1 MTTGTV
7 VVTETTIK
15 QVRKV
20 SFAWTSTSGGAAGET
35 TRFRYTGKVLAVCTV
50 PGTSG
55 DAPDDNYD
63 IRLLDADNVDVAN
76 GQLANRHTS
85 TTQWVF
91 ASLGHIVHDKMT
103 IEVTNAGSA
112 NTGTC
117 HVFIGSGELDSFY
130 EEIRDALIGT
140 VGVTTFPAAAAPAN
154 GVSMAEVERS
164 IWAGL
169 MGTAAGENGI
179 TTWPA
184 AAAPA
189 NAVSIAEAIRY
200 IVESQ
205 IGALTNSGG
214 TATLTGILGDV
225 ANSSIATRL
234 TNIANQTVRA
244 STIKTPSSMATGNLF
259 TIAGGPVRVLSVV
272 GQITTAL
279 EAKANAIKLVHTPT
293 GGAGVDLCAT
303 VESNAAAIRKCFV
316 LNGVKATALQITTD
330 IGVVTLANQNG
341 MPIVLTP
348 GVISLNAADTATGVV
363 SWHVEYEPLV
373 AGATVVAA

>member
-1 MTTGTV
+1 MTAGTV
-7 VVTETTIK
+7 VDSHASAYGYRLLTFEW
-15 QVRKV
+15 V
-20 SFAWTSTSGGAAGET
+20 SSTDTGLVSGTS
-35 TRFRYTGKVLAVCTV
+35 RHRYTGHIVGVCTV
-50 PGTSG
+50 PGAG
-55 DAPDDNYD
+55 GLAPDDNYD
-63 IRLLDADNVDVAN
+63 ITLTDNNEVDAAN

-91 ASLGHIVHDKMT
+91 ASLGHVVNSQIT
-103 IEVTNAGSA
+103 LNVTNAGNSNA
-112 NTGTC
+112 GTTYVYIGNDEADVATLKEAIYGTTG
-117 HVFIGSGELDSFY
+117 IASF
-130 EEIRDALIGT
+130 
-140 VGVTTFPAAAAPAN
+140 PNAAVPAN
-154 GVSMAEVERS
+154 NVSLAEVQRS
-164 IWAGL
+164 IWAAL

-184 AAAPA
+184 AAAPG
-189 NAVSIAEAIRY
+189 NTVSLAEGLRY

-205 IGALTNSGG
+205 LGALTNTGG
-214 TATLTGILGDV
+214 TTTLTAILGDV
-225 ANSSIATRL
+225 ANSSIVARL
-234 TNIANQTVRA
+234 TNLANQTVRA
-244 STIKTPSSMATGNLF
+244 STVKTPASIVTGNLF
-259 TIAGGPVRVLSVV
+259 TIAGGPVRILSVV

-279 EAKANAIKLVHTPT
+279 EAKANALKLVHTPT

-330 IGVVTLANQNG
+330 IGVVVLANQNG

-363 SWHVEYEPLV
+363 AWHVEYEPLA

>member
-1 MTTGTV
+1 MTAGTV
-7 VVTETTIK
+7 TD
-15 QVRKV
+15 V
-20 SFAWTSTSGGAAGET
+20 SASHHGYRLLTFEWVTSTDTGLVSGT
-35 TRFRYTGKVLAVCTV
+35 SRYRYTGRIVGVCTV
-50 PGTSG
+50 PAGSSL
-55 DAPDDNYD
+55 APDDNYD
-63 IRLLDADNVDVAN
+63 ITLTDNNDVDVAN

-91 ASLGHIVHDKMT
+91 DSLGHVVNSTVT
-103 IEVTNAGSA
+103 INVTNAGNSNA
-112 NTGTC
+112 GTTYVYIGDDVADVATLKEAIYGTTG
-117 HVFIGSGELDSFY
+117 IASF
-130 EEIRDALIGT
+130 
-140 VGVTTFPAAAAPAN
+140 PNAAAPAN
-154 GVSMAEVERS
+154 NVSLAEVQRS
-164 IWAGL
+164 IWAAL

-184 AAAPA
+184 AAAPG
-189 NAVSIAEAIRY
+189 NAVSLAEGLRY

-205 IGALTNSGG
+205 LGALTNTGG
-214 TATLTGILGDV
+214 TATLTAILGDV

-244 STIKTPSSMATGNLF
+244 STIKTPTSMATGNLF

-316 LNGVKATALQITTD
+316 LNGVKATALQITAD